1 MNSINLDEYLNNS
14 SFNTTLEDEEI
25 LFPDSYNSNSYSTHI
40 LLGVIAIAIS
50 VLGIFG
56 NIVSIVVLSRQTMNK
71 LSTYAY
77 LIALSVCDAVSLVF
91 TIIALLQYSIVPGSA
106 MPKWMVTTYPKLL
119 SYVYPIVG
127 ATQALSVWITLALTI
142 DRYLYVCKPYLGN
155 KLCTRKRSCYVI
167 CSLYLLSIIYSIPQF
182 FEYKYDVHNITSENI
197 LIIPSLTEIGRSQIF
212 FRIYHIFIYTLFICL
227 IPFGTIS
234 ILNAFLINNIMESN
248 KRHRN
253 LLPTLYKTSLKCALV
268 VTSRPQEA
276 RVSMLSN
283 GTFLFNNESCLNE
296 QDVLLQQQHRQTP
309 KSGVRPSNDARL
321 NEKAYKNDVTI
332 LLIGLVIMFM
342 ICQLPS
348 TILRLIAYKDR
359 TITFNIIYQR
369 FMDISNFLIVLNSTS
384 NCLVYVMLGKKFRKE
399 FLHTMCP
406 NCFLKKT
413 STQIYIRRLS
423 IGRNI
428 PNQIRSVP
436 MPIYKK

>member
-1 MNSINLDEYLNNS
+1 
-14 SFNTTLEDEEI
+14 
-25 LFPDSYNSNSYSTHI
+25 
-40 LLGVIAIAIS
+40 
-50 VLGIFG
+50 
-56 NIVSIVVLSRQTMNK
+56 
-71 LSTYAY
+71 
-77 LIALSVCDAVSLVF
+77 
-91 TIIALLQYSIVPGSA
+91 
-106 MPKWMVTTYPKLL
+106 
-119 SYVYPIVG
+119 
-127 ATQALSVWITLALTI
+127 
-142 DRYLYVCKPYLGN
+142 
-155 KLCTRKRSCYVI
+155 
-167 CSLYLLSIIYSIPQF
+167 
-182 FEYKYDVHNITSENI
+182 
-197 LIIPSLTEIGRSQIF
+197 
-212 FRIYHIFIYTLFICL
+212 
-227 IPFGTIS
+227 
-234 ILNAFLINNIMESN
+234 
-248 KRHRN
+248 
-253 LLPTLYKTSLKCALV
+253 
-268 VTSRPQEA
+268 
-276 RVSMLSN
+276 MLSN